1 MDKSVVSSSVVCLA
15 LFYGVSIIEKEQ
27 PLSFTIPVVTHSPPP
42 PILQRAAGGVNLQV
56 RCRLKIGDL
65 QRV

>member
-42 PILQRAAGGVNLQV
+42 PFFKGLLVESIYKYAA
-56 RCRLKIGDL
+56 D
-65 QRV
+65 